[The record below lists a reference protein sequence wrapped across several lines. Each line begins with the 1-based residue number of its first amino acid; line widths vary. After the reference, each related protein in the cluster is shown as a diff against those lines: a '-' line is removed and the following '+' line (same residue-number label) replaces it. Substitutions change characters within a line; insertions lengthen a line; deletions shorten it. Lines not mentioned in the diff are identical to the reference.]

1 MRKISTAKKR
11 FLFFTLAGTVIFTA
25 ANVFFSSD
33 AKGYSSGAPA
43 GFCGAPADGNNC
55 TYCHSSFPVQ
65 NITGAITSDVP
76 VTGYQPGG
84 VYTFTATISSPG
96 HTRFG
101 FQISPQD
108 ETGNLVGSMDD
119 LGPETTFTGL
129 GKYITHSPTGTT
141 GTGTKSWQFEW
152 TAPAAGSDS
161 VTFYG
166 AFNVTNDD
174 GGPIGDTIFLTA
186 YTVYES
192 STNDVADVSAFL
204 RDCRIWQ
211 DAGNALQV
219 AFVNSTGEPCELLVY
234 DLQGKM
240 VTTNSVSGTGR
251 ISQTLNMQEASGGI
265 YLLTIRSGERA
276 FSKTFIYSNSF

>member
-1 MRKISTAKKR
+1 MFTAKKR
-11 FLFFTLAGTVIFTA
+11 FFVFTLAGALVFTGT
-25 ANVFFSSD
+25 NVFFSHS

-43 GFCGAPADGNNC
+43 GFCGAPGDGNNC

-65 NITGAITSDVP
+65 TVTGAITSDIP
-76 VTGYQPGG
+76 AAGYQPGG
-84 VYTFTATISSPG
+84 VYTFTATISGPG

-108 ETGNLVGSMDD
+108 ETGNLIGSMDD

-129 GKYITHSPTGTT
+129 GKYITHSPTGTS
-141 GTGTKSWQFEW
+141 GTGTRSWQFEW

-174 GGPIGDTIFLTA
+174 GGPVGDSIFLAT
-186 YTVYES
+186 YTVYEAT
-192 STNDVADVSAFL
+192 TNSATDMTAFL
-204 RDCRIWQ
+204 EDVKIWQ
-211 DAGNALQV
+211 DANHALQV
-219 AFVNSTGEPCELLVY
+219 AFVNRTGETCELTVY

-240 VTTNSVSGTGR
+240 ITENTVSGSGR
-251 ISQTLNMQEASGGI
+251 ISQTLNMQQASGGV
-265 YLLTIRSGERA
+265 YLLAVRSGERT
-276 FSKTFIYSNSF
+276 FSKTFIYNTAF